1 MKLTL
6 EFNVPDDQH
15 DAWCAYNSAQIYM
28 TITEIQQ
35 YVREV
40 RKYDADPAK
49 TIKRIEAAIQELHAI
64 TGDPLA

>member
-6 EFNVPDDQH
+6 EFNIPDDQH
-15 DAWCAYNSAQIYM
+15 NAWCAYNGTHMYS
-28 TITEIQQ
+28 TLTEIQQ
-35 YVREV
+35 FVREV

-49 TIKRIEAAIQELHAI
+49 TIKRIEDAIRELYAI